1 MVVEA
6 QRDDIEDG
14 GYSVEP
20 GFIPVSYVT
29 VSPKSADLE
38 INTALQLTVT
48 VMPTNATSQD
58 VIWSTSDNL
67 VATVDSTGQ
76 VTGISAGTAIIT
88 VTM

>member
-1 MVVEA
+1 MVVQAHRE
-6 QRDDIEDG
+6 DIEDG
-14 GYSVEP
+14 GYSVNP
-20 GFIPVSYVT
+20 GFISVSYVT
-29 VSPKSADLE
+29 VSPKSADLA
-38 INTALQLTVT
+38 INTTLQLSAVIK
-48 VMPTNATSQD
+48 PTNAISQD